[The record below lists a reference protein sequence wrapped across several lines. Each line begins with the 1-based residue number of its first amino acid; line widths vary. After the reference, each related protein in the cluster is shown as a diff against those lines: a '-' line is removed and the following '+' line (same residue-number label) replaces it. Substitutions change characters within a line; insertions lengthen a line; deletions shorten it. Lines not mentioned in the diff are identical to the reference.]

1 MFEAMPSGG
10 ALRDMRDGVQGTAW
24 RDEMTMLPRLFDDD
38 VFTVWD
44 PFAQMQQRHDP
55 LFGKHADRIMKTD
68 IHETDKAYKFLIDLP
83 GFKKE
88 DVTAEL
94 KDGYLTIT
102 AQKNHEDEQKNEEG
116 KLLRRE
122 RYTGSCQRSFYV
134 GEAVREDDCK
144 ESFADGILT
153 VEVPK
158 ASAVERE
165 ERKMITIA

>member
-1 MFEAMPSGG
+1 
-10 ALRDMRDGVQGTAW
+10 
-24 RDEMTMLPRLFDDD
+24 MTMLPRLFDDD

-55 LFGKHADRIMKTD
+55 LFGKHVDRIMKTD

-102 AQKNHEDEQKNEEG
+102 AQKKHEDEQKTEEG
-116 KLLRRE
+116 KRRSAAN
-122 RYTGSCQRSFYV
+122 GKC
-134 GEAVREDDCK
+134 
-144 ESFADGILT
+144 
-153 VEVPK
+153 PK
-158 ASAVERE
+158 
-165 ERKMITIA
+165 RKRRIDRGKPSP